1 MLSEVKAIIDS
12 QIRPLLAGH
21 GGDIKVLELTDDNYV
36 KIRLLGACSNCPG
49 QQQTLENLIE
59 AVLREHTPQ
68 IQGVLLDQQVSDELL
83 QQALQIIRTGQRS
96 SNK

>member
-68 IQGVLLDQQVSDELL
+68 IQGVLLDQKVSDELL